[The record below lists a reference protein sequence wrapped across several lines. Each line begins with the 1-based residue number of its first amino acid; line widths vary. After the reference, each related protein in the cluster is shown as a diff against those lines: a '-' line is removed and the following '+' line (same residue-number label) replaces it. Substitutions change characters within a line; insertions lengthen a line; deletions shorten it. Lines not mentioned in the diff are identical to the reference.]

1 LWRGSRLEPLEA
13 LHAPLSQELG
23 PLAPD
28 TSVHCV
34 PRAREASCRRW
45 NGCFAW
51 GLVAL

>member
-1 LWRGSRLEPLEA
+1 MWRGSRLEPLEA

-34 PRAREASCRRW
+34 PRPREASFDA
-45 NGCFAW
+45 GKDVLL
-51 GLVAL
+51 GP